1 MVQLTTLSCTRLT
14 GSCPRY
20 GCLAARS
27 CKLVS
32 HRSGLFQTATHN
44 ARLRQRPGRNC
55 HQLQVNA
62 VANIDRAASADTSG
76 AASVDIDNK
85 ADKKYSTIVIKAPSR
100 SGLLTGLTDI
110 LAQYDLDVFKAS
122 VDNTNG
128 TSVNKFLVC
137 DTDGGKVDNEELLST
152 LQHALESAVSS
163 QSTGLKRPKLKN
175 ADKSVAEDKKNF
187 LYTLMGIA
195 PALRRAVFAVVSR
208 RLLCL
213 WKTSSVLSLV
223 VQIPT

>member
-1 MVQLTTLSCTRLT
+1 M
-14 GSCPRY
+14 
-20 GCLAARS
+20 
-27 CKLVS
+27 
-32 HRSGLFQTATHN
+32 
-44 ARLRQRPGRNC
+44 
-55 HQLQVNA
+55 
-62 VANIDRAASADTSG
+62 
-76 AASVDIDNK
+76 
-85 ADKKYSTIVIKAPSR
+85 IKAPSR

-137 DTDGGKVDNEELLST
+137 NTDGGKVDNEELLST

-187 LYTLMGIA
+187 LYTLMGID

-223 VQIPT
+223 VQIPI